1 MELSTRTDLPIDVTL
16 RGNVGNGAATY
27 ARARLNRALGSLP
40 VRRVHV
46 VLDVHHHPAMQHPA
60 EVEASLVIDSRRQR
74 SVYAQADAATMAEAI
89 DEVSDRLRRLL
100 LTERDRD
107 RTRARRPH

>member
-1 MELSTRTDLPIDVTL
+1 METELPIEVTL
-16 RGNVGNGAATY
+16 RGNVGNGAASY
-27 ARARLNRALGSLP
+27 ARASLNRALGSLP

-46 VLDVHHHPAMQHPA
+46 VLDWHHHPAMARPA
-60 EVEASLVIDSRRQR
+60 EAEASLVVDSRRQR
-74 SVYAQADAATMAEAI
+74 AVYAQADAPTMSEAI

-107 RTRARRPH
+107 RTLSRHPH